1 MAWLYYIVSW
11 VIAPFRKKFAYL
23 WTKMSLSLY
32 CKPSANQKGVSAVRS
47 HGIKYKDAILENT
60 LARLSNQSALHTRM
74 QEVTWSINS
83 R

>member
-1 MAWLYYIVSW
+1 
-11 VIAPFRKKFAYL
+11 
-23 WTKMSLSLY
+23 MSLSLY

-47 HGIKYKDAILENT
+47 HGIKYKDAILEDT
-60 LARLSNQSALHTRM
+60 LARLLNQSALHSRM